1 MTRTFLYSL
10 ILLFGVFLS
19 SVSQVMLKKASI
31 KEYDTSLKMYLNPFV
46 ITAYIIFAGTTL
58 LSVLA
63 YRGIPLS
70 LGPVI
75 EATGYI
81 FVSFWG
87 VKLFGEKM
95 TRKKIAAIILIL
107 VGIVLFS
114 VGK

>member
-1 MTRTFLYSL
+1 MNKIYLYSF

-19 SVSQVMLKKASI
+19 SVSQVMLKKASLKDYESPI
-31 KEYDTSLKMYLNPFV
+31 KMYLNPLV
-46 ITAYIIFAGTTL
+46 IIAYIIFAGTTL

-75 EATGYI
+75 EASGYI

-95 TRKKIAAIILIL
+95 TKKKILAVVLIFSGIIIYS
-107 VGIVLFS
+107 F
-114 VGK
+114 

>member
-1 MTRTFLYSL
+1 MIRTFLYSL
-10 ILLFGVFLS
+10 ILLVGVFLS

-31 KEYDTSLKMYLNPFV
+31 KGYDTALKMYLNPFV

-75 EATGYI
+75 EASGYI

-95 TRKKIAAIILIL
+95 TKKKILAIFFIFS
-107 VGIVLFS
+107 GIIIYS
-114 VGK
+114 IP

>member
-1 MTRTFLYSL
+1 MIRTFLYSL
-10 ILLFGVFLS
+10 ILLVGVFLS

-31 KEYDTSLKMYLNPFV
+31 KGYDTALKMYLNPFV

-58 LSVLA
+58 LYVLA

-75 EATGYI
+75 EASGYI

-95 TRKKIAAIILIL
+95 TKKKILAIFLIFL
-107 VGIVLFS
+107 GIVIYS
-114 VGK
+114 IP